1 MRRLVV
7 VGTAMLIVIAAY
19 AGPAVASAPDRPNLT
34 SLTVSAAHPQ
44 VGDTVTVDA
53 KAFDHGG
60 VEYFVYF
67 FTPRLT
73 ALTCVGTP
81 SGPSPDTPSC
91 EYNAATT
98 TTRFMT
104 HTILSFEPAAPLPYR
119 RSNGAGLPSSRVR
132 RPSGIVPPVQSPT

>member
-1 MRRLVV
+1 VRRLVV

-104 HTILSFEPAAPLPYR
+104 HTILSFEPD
-119 RSNGAGLPSSRVR
+119 
-132 RPSGIVPPVQSPT
+132 VPGDTEVTACVVTPDQHPEDGDCRTVVVTAT